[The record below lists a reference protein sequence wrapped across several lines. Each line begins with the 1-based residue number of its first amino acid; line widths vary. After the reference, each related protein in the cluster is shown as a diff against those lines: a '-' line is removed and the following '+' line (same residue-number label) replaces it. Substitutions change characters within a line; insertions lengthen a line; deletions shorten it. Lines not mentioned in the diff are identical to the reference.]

1 MRFNKSSSAPYSG
14 GNYGDHCKDGGRN
27 RRTKLPSDPYL
38 DFPRPRSGSTQPHPA
53 TIAEQRCPASDLVCA
68 SSFQLQPEKRP
79 EKNSLLNSA
88 PTHECPGYRLKDGS
102 WSRPGQAGSE
112 GASSIA
118 VMSLCL
124 FSVHPAPA
132 SQWQSSTPSP
142 AKSPQCPWP
151 QLAWTGGLPSL
162 GSHRVGHD

>member
-14 GNYGDHCKDGGRN
+14 GNYGDHCKDGGRS

-68 SSFQLQPEKRP
+68 SSFQLQPDKRP

-88 PTHECPGYRLKDGS
+88 PTHECPGRPQTSGFNFRRRGRVWEGEWVEGS
-102 WSRPGQAGSE
+102 VRKGFGTDVSNFLG
-112 GASSIA
+112 
-118 VMSLCL
+118 
-124 FSVHPAPA
+124 
-132 SQWQSSTPSP
+132 
-142 AKSPQCPWP
+142 
-151 QLAWTGGLPSL
+151 TGGGGGGYSFSQAPP
-162 GSHRVGHD
+162 RAN